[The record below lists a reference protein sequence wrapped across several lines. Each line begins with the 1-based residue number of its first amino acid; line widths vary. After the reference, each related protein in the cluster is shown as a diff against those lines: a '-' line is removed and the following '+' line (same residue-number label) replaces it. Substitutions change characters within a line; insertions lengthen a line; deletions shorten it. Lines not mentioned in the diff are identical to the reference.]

1 MKAASSLLFVGVR
14 FLERSDLITHTSGNL
29 IKRVNMSSSTST
41 ATVPE
46 QGSTSATTVA
56 DQVPTIATT
65 VALNLKRRRDSDS
78 GSDSG
83 SDSESAAG
91 QPGAVDAS
99 VAPVAAAAAA
109 GQPGAVDASV
119 APKPKRPR
127 VTTLVVPERLF
138 RRPVTLTQED
148 VLAGLDGL
156 GENEDGKEAALA
168 ACLEGGGVVPDGT
181 GENAVGFNATE
192 GDRAQLMELKLAVE
206 GAAKETRMHQ
216 EGSEEHKQA
225 LRKHAMAIEEL
236 KKFKAGMRT
245 RAEAEQFTDHV
256 GGQMHGK
263 RTRKQTKVDPKV
275 ITDETDIFWLVRDA
289 EVRDHIWSRK
299 QAKRTDLQK
308 LIADRYTRLAN
319 RLTKA
324 EASRIRAFEELD
336 VLWDITTEDQEDDLP
351 MRFPTCYVTAA
362 ELAWKEL
369 RRMVDSSEYHLL
381 PTVDELTDTVT
392 PIDEKASNPDV
403 RARYLAHISRTATPV
418 TDGPQDVLVVD
429 DTPAAAAA
437 AAAAAPAPAVSVTV
451 NVTNVT
457 HVEAPPAAERDTDY
471 VVSDSE
477 MSDSDDDDLLDTRW

>member
-1 MKAASSLLFVGVR
+1 
-14 FLERSDLITHTSGNL
+14 
-29 IKRVNMSSSTST
+29 MSSSTST

-403 RARYLAHISRTATPV
+403 RARYLAHISGTTTPV

-429 DTPAAAAA
+429 DTPA

>member
-83 SDSESAAG
+83 SDSES
-91 QPGAVDAS
+91 
-99 VAPVAAAAAA
+99 AA

-477 MSDSDDDDLLDTRW
+477 MSDSDDDELLDTRW